1 MKEEKLIIPKTNK
14 KFRSISR
21 MLRRRYLAA
30 FLLITP
36 ALALRLF
43 SSVYPILRTIYLS
56 FLDYN
61 PIVPVNQFT
70 GVTNFTRIS
79 HDFIVHQS
87 IFFTVLFTFSSIGI
101 QLALGL
107 IIALLLNAKFRLRQ
121 LARTIN
127 LIPWAIPM
135 IVIAIGFRWM
145 FDTNYGIINDLL
157 SRLTGWHF
165 AWLVDPW
172 GAKIAVILTNCWK
185 NAPFMAVLLLAGLQ
199 SIPLEIYEAAKVD
212 GAGRIQSFRYITLPF
227 ITPLILTSIVFFT
240 AWYLAAFDL
249 IYGMTGGGPGF
260 STAVLAYKI
269 FQESFT
275 NLNFGYAS
283 AIGIVL
289 FFLVSLGG
297 LIGLFALRRQEIT
310 R

>member
-1 MKEEKLIIPKTNK
+1 MVKRIFKNYLFVFPALLLFAVFSIYPFIKIFQLSVYRWDGIMPTMKFVGIFNFKDIIFHNPIWWRSMWQAAYITLIALTLQN
-14 KFRSISR
+14 
-21 MLRRRYLAA
+21 
-30 FLLITP
+30 
-36 ALALRLF
+36 ALALVLALICDRGIKF
-43 SSVYPILRTIYLS
+43 GNGYRV
-56 FLDYN
+56 
-61 PIVPVNQFT
+61 
-70 GVTNFTRIS
+70 
-79 HDFIVHQS
+79 
-87 IFFTVLFTFSSIGI
+87 IFFIPPVLSGI
-101 QLALGL
+101 VVGL
-107 IIALLLNAKFRLRQ
+107 IWNWIYNGNYGLLNHWLAQ
-121 LARTIN
+121 LSKWMHISYFSNLERAWLADPRTA
-127 LIPWAIPM
+127 LTSVA
-135 IVIAIGFRWM
+135 
-145 FDTNYGIINDLL
+145 IINMWKGF
-157 SRLTGWHF
+157 GWGF
-165 AWLVDPW
+165 LV
-172 GAKIAVILTNCWK
+172 
-185 NAPFMAVLLLAGLQ
+185 LLAGLQ
-199 SIPLEIYEAAKVD
+199 SIPRQLYEAAKVD

-260 STAVLAYKI
+260 SNAVLAYKI